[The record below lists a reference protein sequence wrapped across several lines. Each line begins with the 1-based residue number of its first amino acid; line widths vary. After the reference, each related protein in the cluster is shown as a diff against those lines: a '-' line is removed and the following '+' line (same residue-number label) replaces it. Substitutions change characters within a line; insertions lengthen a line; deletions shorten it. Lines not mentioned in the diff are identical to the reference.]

1 MSSASRPASS
11 VTFFVWS
18 RNPRTRSTLFCA
30 DRMRASRSAPAA
42 VTSSV
47 VTLRCSTLPRSA
59 SATNRPRKSLGGTL
73 SVRTAWSSPSN
84 ASSWPNTKPPRSVT
98 AASAAAEASSTSF
111 ATTVRSA
118 VETSSRATPTNSPAS
133 VAPRADVSRSPAA
146 AGGAASEAS
155 VAASSPPLQ
164 PEATNTALTNIT
176 VNHRPRMSSPFRR
189 LPEGAD
195 RTTTEA
201 DRFPDPPHLPAPTP
215 RRRP

>member
-1 MSSASRPASS
+1 MLHLAEVGKRHQQATEVLGRNLEREDSLVLALERVLLAEHEATPLFGDRRLRRSRGLLD
-11 VTFFVWS
+11 V
-18 RNPRTRSTLFCA
+18 
-30 DRMRASRSAPAA
+30 
-42 VTSSV
+42 
-47 VTLRCSTLPRSA
+47 
-59 SATNRPRKSLGGTL
+59 
-73 SVRTAWSSPSN
+73 
-84 ASSWPNTKPPRSVT
+84 
-98 AASAAAEASSTSF
+98 F

-118 VETSSRATPTNSPAS
+118 VETSSHATRPDSPAP

-201 DRFPDPPHLPAPTP
+201 DRFPDPSRPP
-215 RRRP
+215 RPNTLAGDRRTAGGRCDGGHFERPQYVRTILRRPGADVGAALRV